1 MSSALTNEPNIHNR
15 QETQKL
21 YTLLLPY
28 SIYDNPY
35 KQYSR
40 RLKLKKQPFVFSPIQ
55 AASATSAAA
64 TLKSEFIVFS
74 PYWVSTTFP
83 VNSPITNNQ
92 EPNSGVK
99 TRKKM
104 KLTSSSSSSSTTAT
118 NENTTD
124 HDIPKLSNTV
134 EEDSPP
140 INIIILKPSEYEKM
154 TYAKYSLTDLRALCA
169 HYNIKKSGTKPDLTQ
184 RIYTFL
190 KQTYFIRRIQRNFKD
205 FLSRKYRKLSGPGYL
220 NSMKCVNDTD
230 FYTFDKI
237 SNIKPTQL
245 FTYQDSDNK
254 IYGFHV
260 ASIFHLI
267 VSSYPTITNPYNR
280 NVISSCI
287 IKNLYEKLIYGSLIG
302 FRVSIKLDDND
313 NDNVIDTTCQSD
325 TYSSRLAVLG
335 GGGGGGAGG
344 GVQVLSREK
353 QEELFIVDLFQHIN
367 TLGNYSDSEWFI
379 VLQREELIRFIRHIH
394 DIWYYRANLTQEMKE
409 RISPPNGN
417 PFVLHN
423 AHVNLNVIT
432 LLTAA
437 ELRTICVSIIERM
450 TRRGINRE
458 EQCLGAFY
466 VLATLTIVNQDARN
480 ALPWL
485 YEAVL

>member
-1 MSSALTNEPNIHNR
+1 M
-15 QETQKL
+15 
-21 YTLLLPY
+21 
-28 SIYDNPY
+28 
-35 KQYSR
+35 
-40 RLKLKKQPFVFSPIQ
+40 
-55 AASATSAAA
+55 
-64 TLKSEFIVFS
+64 
-74 PYWVSTTFP
+74 
-83 VNSPITNNQ
+83 
-92 EPNSGVK
+92 
-99 TRKKM
+99 
-104 KLTSSSSSSSTTAT
+104 
-118 NENTTD
+118 
-124 HDIPKLSNTV
+124 
-134 EEDSPP
+134 
-140 INIIILKPSEYEKM
+140 
-154 TYAKYSLTDLRALCA
+154 
-169 HYNIKKSGTKPDLTQ
+169 
-184 RIYTFL
+184 
-190 KQTYFIRRIQRNFKD
+190 
-205 FLSRKYRKLSGPGYL
+205 
-220 NSMKCVNDTD
+220 
-230 FYTFDKI
+230 
-237 SNIKPTQL
+237 
-245 FTYQDSDNK
+245 
-254 IYGFHV
+254 
-260 ASIFHLI
+260 
-267 VSSYPTITNPYNR
+267 
-280 NVISSCI
+280 SSCI

-313 NDNVIDTTCQSD
+313 NDNQDTTCQSD

-335 GGGGGGAGG
+335 GGGGCSVGG

-379 VLQREELIRFIRHIH
+379 ALQREELIRFIRHIH

-458 EQCLGAFY
+458 DQCLGAFY

>member
-1 MSSALTNEPNIHNR
+1 MSSALMNENSNNNR

-40 RLKLKKQPFVFSPIQ
+40 KVKLKKKSVVSQTNYAT
-55 AASATSAAA
+55 AAGSAGSAAM
-64 TLKSEFIVFS
+64 SEFMIFS
-74 PYWVSTTFP
+74 PYWILSIHHTNSSNNDNNETT
-83 VNSPITNNQ
+83 
-92 EPNSGVK
+92 GVK

-104 KLTSSSSSSSTTAT
+104 KITSASSM
-118 NENTTD
+118 NEICE
-124 HDIPKLSNTV
+124 HDIPKSNTSF
-134 EEDSPP
+134 EDDTPT
-140 INIIILKPSEYEKM
+140 NIIILKPSEYEKI
-154 TYAKYSLTDLRALCA
+154 TYSKYSLADLRSLCA
-169 HYNIKKSGTKPDLTQ
+169 HYSIKKSGTKTDLTQ

-220 NSMKCVNDTD
+220 QSTKCVNDTD

-237 SNIKPTQL
+237 SEIKPMQL
-245 FTYQDSDNK
+245 FTYLDSDNK
-254 IYGFHV
+254 IYGFHI

-267 VSSYPTITNPYNR
+267 VTSYPTITNPYNR
-280 NVISSCI
+280 NIMSSSI

-302 FRVSIKLDDND
+302 FRVSIKLDDDDND
-313 NDNVIDTTCQSD
+313 NDNDNDNESLFNSNLAND
-325 TYSSRLAVLG
+325 MSSSSFVRSGSG
-335 GGGGGGAGG
+335 GS
-344 GVQVLSREK
+344 QVLTREK

-379 VLQREELIRFIRHIH
+379 VLQRDELIRFIRHIH

-450 TRRGINRE
+450 TRRGANRE
-458 EQCLGAFY
+458 DQCLGAFY

>member
-1 MSSALTNEPNIHNR
+1 MSESVISNKM
-15 QETQKL
+15 ETQKL

-40 RLKLKKQPFVFSPIQ
+40 KLKLKKQPIISQSTP
-55 AASATSAAA
+55 
-64 TLKSEFIVFS
+64 SEFMIFS
-74 PYWVSTTFP
+74 PYWAPSLQVTSQ
-83 VNSPITNNQ
+83 TNDNN
-92 EPNSGVK
+92 ETHGVK

-104 KLTSSSSSSSTTAT
+104 KITSSVITT
-118 NENTTD
+118 NENGENEL
-124 HDIPKLSNTV
+124 PKLNAQF
-134 EEDSPP
+134 EDESPT
-140 INIIILKPSEYEKM
+140 NIIILKPSEYDKI
-154 TYAKYSLTDLRALCA
+154 TYSKYSLADLRSLCS
-169 HYNIKKSGTKPDLTQ
+169 HYCIKKSGTKTDLTQ

-190 KQTYFIRRIQRNFKD
+190 KQTFYIRRIQRNFKH

-220 NSMKCVNDTD
+220 QSTKCVNDTD

-237 SNIKPTQL
+237 SNIKPMQL

-254 IYGFHV
+254 IYGFHI

-267 VSSYPTITNPYNR
+267 VTSYPTITNPYNR
-280 NVISSCI
+280 NTMSSSI

-302 FRVSIKLDDND
+302 FRVSIKLDDETD
-313 NDNVIDTTCQSD
+313 DDSCLLV
-325 TYSSRLAVLG
+325 SSPDFQYHSSSQIS
-335 GGGGGGAGG
+335 GG
-344 GVQVLSREK
+344 GVVGTQILTREK

-394 DIWYYRANLTQEMKE
+394 DIWYYRANLTQEIKE

-437 ELRTICVSIIERM
+437 ELRTICVSIVERM
-450 TRRGINRE
+450 TRRGITRE
-458 EQCLGAFY
+458 DQCLGAFY

>member
-1 MSSALTNEPNIHNR
+1 MSESVISNKM
-15 QETQKL
+15 ETQKL

-40 RLKLKKQPFVFSPIQ
+40 KLKLKKQPIISQSTP
-55 AASATSAAA
+55 
-64 TLKSEFIVFS
+64 SELMIFS
-74 PYWVSTTFP
+74 PYWAPSLQVTSQMNDYNET
-83 VNSPITNNQ
+83 NS
-92 EPNSGVK
+92 VK

-104 KLTSSSSSSSTTAT
+104 KITSSALSMNDSGE
-118 NENTTD
+118 NEL
-124 HDIPKLSNTV
+124 PKLNTSF
-134 EEDSPP
+134 EDESPT
-140 INIIILKPSEYEKM
+140 NIIILKPSEYDKI
-154 TYAKYSLTDLRALCA
+154 TYSKYSLADLRSLCS
-169 HYNIKKSGTKPDLTQ
+169 HYCIKKSGTKTDLTQ

-190 KQTYFIRRIQRNFKD
+190 KQTFYIRRIQRNFKH

-220 NSMKCVNDTD
+220 QSTKCVNDTD

-237 SNIKPTQL
+237 SNIKPMQL

-254 IYGFHV
+254 IYGFHI

-267 VSSYPTITNPYNR
+267 VTSYPTITNPYNR
-280 NVISSCI
+280 NTMSSSI

-302 FRVSIKLDDND
+302 FRVSIKLDDETD
-313 NDNVIDTTCQSD
+313 DDSCLLV
-325 TYSSRLAVLG
+325 SSPDFQYHSSSQIS
-335 GGGGGGAGG
+335 GG
-344 GVQVLSREK
+344 GVVGTQILTREK

-409 RISPPNGN
+409 HISPPNGN

-450 TRRGINRE
+450 TRRGITRE
-458 EQCLGAFY
+458 DQCLGAFY

>member
-1 MSSALTNEPNIHNR
+1 MSSALTNELNINNR

-35 KQYSR
+35 KKYSR
-40 RLKLKKQPFVFSPIQ
+40 RLKLKKQPFVLSPIHT
-55 AASATSAAA
+55 ASSSASASSSPESTN
-64 TLKSEFIVFS
+64 EFIIFS
-74 PYWVSTTFP
+74 PYWISPTLH
-83 VNSPITNNQ
+83 VNSPINNYHD
-92 EPNSGVK
+92 PNSSVK

-104 KLTSSSSSSSTTAT
+104 KLTSSSSTTNL
-118 NENTTD
+118 NENAD
-124 HDIPKLSNTV
+124 DDIPKLSNSV
-134 EEDSPP
+134 EDEIPM
-140 INIIILKPSEYEKM
+140 NIIILKPSEYEKM
-154 TYAKYSLTDLRALCA
+154 THSKYSLADLRALCV
-169 HYNIKKSGTKPDLTQ
+169 HYNIKKSGTKTDLTQ

-205 FLSRKYRKLSGPGYL
+205 YLSRKYRKLSGPGYL
-220 NSMKCVNDTD
+220 QSTKCVNDTD

-245 FTYQDSDNK
+245 FTYRDSDNK
-254 IYGFHV
+254 IYGFHI

-267 VSSYPTITNPYNR
+267 VSSYPMITNPYNR
-280 NVISSCI
+280 NVMSASI

-302 FRVSIKLDDND
+302 FRVSIKLDDDGDEHEQDDDGNGGHD
-313 NDNVIDTTCQSD
+313 NSRQTTSTTQVSSGVI
-325 TYSSRLAVLG
+325 G
-335 GGGGGGAGG
+335 GGQA
-344 GVQVLSREK
+344 LSREK

-423 AHVNLNVIT
+423 AHVNLNVVT
-432 LLTAA
+432 LLTAT

-450 TRRGINRE
+450 TRRGISRE
-458 EQCLGAFY
+458 DQCLGAFY
-466 VLATLTIVNQDARN
+466 VLATLTLVNQDARN

>member
-1 MSSALTNEPNIHNR
+1 MTSAIPNEHAINR

-28 SIYDNPY
+28 SIYDNPS

-40 RLKLKKQPFVFSPIQ
+40 KVKLKKNTQNITNGSNVN
-55 AASATSAAA
+55 
-64 TLKSEFIVFS
+64 SEFMIIS
-74 PYWVSTTFP
+74 PYWSSQQSKSQVVSTI
-83 VNSPITNNQ
+83 NDASMGNNDT
-92 EPNSGVK
+92 SGIK

-104 KLTSSSSSSSTTAT
+104 RITSSSL
-118 NENTTD
+118 NEND
-124 HDIPKLSNTV
+124 CDMPKSNNIM
-134 EEDSPP
+134 EDEPP
-140 INIIILKPSEYEKM
+140 TNLIILKPSEYEKL
-154 TYAKYSLTDLRALCA
+154 TSSKYSLAELRTLCG
-169 HYNIKKSGTKPDLTQ
+169 HYSIKKSGTKPDLTQ

-205 FLSRKYRKLSGPGYL
+205 FLSKKYRKLSGPGYL
-220 NSMKCVNDTD
+220 QTTKCVNDTD

-237 SNIKPTQL
+237 SNIKPMEL
-245 FTYQDSDNK
+245 FTYRDNDNK
-254 IYGFHV
+254 IYGFHI

-267 VSSYPTITNPYNR
+267 ITSYPTITNPYNR
-280 NVISSCI
+280 NVMPSAI
-287 IKNLYEKLIYGSLIG
+287 IRNLYEKLIYGSIIG
-302 FRVSIKLDDND
+302 FRVSIKLDD
-313 NDNVIDTTCQSD
+313 SD
-325 TYSSRLAVLG
+325 DDSDDSHSSAVHPHSSSIV
-335 GGGGGGAGG
+335 GGGGAI
-344 GVQVLSREK
+344 LSREK

-379 VLQREELIRFIRHIH
+379 VLQRDELIRFIRHIY
-394 DIWYYRANLTQEMKE
+394 DIWHYRANLSQEIKQ

-437 ELRTICVSIIERM
+437 ELRTIGVSIIERM
-450 TRRGINRE
+450 TRRGVSRE
-458 EQCLGAFY
+458 DQCLGAFY